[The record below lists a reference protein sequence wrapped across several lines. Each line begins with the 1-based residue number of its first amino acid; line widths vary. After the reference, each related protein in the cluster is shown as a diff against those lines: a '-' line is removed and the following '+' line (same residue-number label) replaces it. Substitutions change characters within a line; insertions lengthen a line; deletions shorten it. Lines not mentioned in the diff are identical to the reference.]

1 MLRPRREK
9 SVRCTDRG
17 LARIAQSRRLVTY
30 QSSTWFER
38 ARTLGRR
45 AVRLVGDELANLEP
59 AKLAAELAS
68 SAMPHLC
75 FAYSRTQVW
84 RAAGLRVGERSR
96 LMGALHLTG
105 RAPWQENLSIGM
117 DTLVTGPLSIDLEA
131 PVHIGD
137 RVRIGHDVMLLT
149 VDHRIGHPGY
159 RCGDSFAR
167 SISIGDGAWL
177 GSRVVVLPGV
187 SIGKGAV
194 VAAGAVVTRDVPA
207 DTLVA
212 GVPARVLRSL
222 PEAAPDSERVELH
235 EAAPDSGLRAQA
247 KALTSLSPALRA
259 LS

>member
-1 MLRPRREK
+1 VAYASP
-9 SVRCTDRG
+9 
-17 LARIAQSRRLVTY
+17 A
-30 QSSTWFER
+30 WFER
-38 ARTLGRR
+38 TRNLSRR
-45 AVRLVGDELANLEP
+45 AFRLVGDELANLQL
-59 AKLAAELAS
+59 AKLAAELVTS
-68 SAMPHLC
+68 PMPHLC
-75 FAYSRTQVW
+75 FTYSRTQVW

-105 RAPWQENLSIGM
+105 RASWQDNLSIGA
-117 DTLVTGPLSIDLEA
+117 DTLITGPLSIDLEA

-137 RVRIGHDVMLLT
+137 RVRIGHDVLLLT
-149 VDHRIGHPGY
+149 VDHQIGNPQY
-159 RCGDSFAR
+159 RCGHSFAR
-167 SISIGDGAWL
+167 PISIGDGAWL

-212 GVPARVLRSL
+212 GVPARVLRAL
-222 PEAAPDSERVELH
+222 PEDAPGSEHVDFDD
-235 EAAPDSGLRAQA
+235 APDSGLRRAQA

>member
-1 MLRPRREK
+1 M
-9 SVRCTDRG
+9 
-17 LARIAQSRRLVTY
+17 AY
-30 QSSTWFER
+30 QSPAWFER
-38 ARTLGRR
+38 TRNLSRR
-45 AVRLVGDELANLEP
+45 ALRLVGDELANLQL
-59 AKLAAELAS
+59 AKLAAELVTS
-68 SAMPHLC
+68 PMPHLC
-75 FAYSRTQVW
+75 FMYSRTQTW

-105 RAPWQENLSIGM
+105 RARWQDNLTIGA
-117 DTLVTGPLSIDLEA
+117 DTLITGPLSIDLEA

-137 RVRIGHDVMLLT
+137 RVRMGHDVLLLT
-149 VDHRIGHPGY
+149 VDHRIGKTEY

-167 SISIGDGAWL
+167 PISIGDGAWL

-212 GVPARVLRSL
+212 GVPARVLRTL
-222 PEAAPDSERVELH
+222 PDDAPGSERIDLDES
-235 EAAPDSGLRAQA
+235 APDSGLRRSQA
-247 KALTSLSPALRA
+247 KALTSLSPDLRA